1 VIDTAKRRGNGEG
14 SICRRKDGL
23 WQCQAIVGVNG
34 KGQPIRKTLYGKS
47 RKEVQDKL
55 NDVIV
60 KTGKN
65 LYVEPARIT
74 FSEWLDRWIEEYMK
88 MSLKKTTWELYHT
101 LVEKHIKPAIGFIK
115 LCKLQTGHL
124 QNLYSEKMKDGA
136 RADNRPG
143 GLSPKTV
150 RHIHTV
156 IHSSLEQAFK
166 ERIIPLNVADAVVLP
181 KNPRK
186 EMKTLDKEGVAA
198 FLREAR
204 ASRYYTA
211 FLLTLATGL
220 RRGELLGL
228 RWKEVDLENGLIN
241 VTQQLVR
248 VAGGNEF
255 TDLKTRLSK
264 RRVVI
269 DNAIIREHYI
279 IACLQFFKQICYS

>member
-1 VIDTAKRRGNGEG
+1 M
-14 SICRRKDGL
+14 C
-23 WQCQAIVGVNG
+23 AI
-34 KGQPIRKTLYGKS
+34 LY
-47 RKEVQDKL
+47 
-55 NDVIV
+55 
-60 KTGKN
+60 
-65 LYVEPARIT
+65 Y
-74 FSEWLDRWIEEYMK
+74 
-88 MSLKKTTWELYHT
+88 TTNR

-198 FLREAR
+198 FLKEAKT
-204 ASRYYTA
+204 SRYYTA

-269 DNAIIREHYI
+269 G
-279 IACLQFFKQICYS
+279 